1 MNFFLFGT
9 DHWKTDDSGTLG
21 FNIAT
26 METENELHP
35 IFKHDPEEWMQFVYK
50 KISIITNDGKEHEGW
65 VYTVDPVSQTFVLA
79 QFSDDATQL
88 FILMSD
94 AISKT
99 TILADSNPSIKEKLD
114 AMFRPE
120 MEQKFSEEE
129 LKARKQKLKMWLE
142 KNRLPVQLTGS
153 QEEVFTISDALTIQP
168 PYGVN
173 NCHSTN
179 EIILGRIQGLIK
191 NMPDDQDQW

>member
-1 MNFFLFGT
+1 
-9 DHWKTDDSGTLG
+9 
-21 FNIAT
+21 